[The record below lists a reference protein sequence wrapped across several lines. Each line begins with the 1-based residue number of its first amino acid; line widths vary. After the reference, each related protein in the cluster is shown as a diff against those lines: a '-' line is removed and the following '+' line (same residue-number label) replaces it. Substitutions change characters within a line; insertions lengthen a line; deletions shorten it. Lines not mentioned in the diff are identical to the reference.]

1 MTNRE
6 LDNWLAQNLMG
17 WKKEK
22 RFGTPP
28 YGIFYWID
36 ESLSYKW
43 LRPSEGWEAWQPT
56 ESISDAFLVVEKL
69 SEKGIIISLMDQLGY
84 EADDNG
90 NLVKDKIWRIQF
102 MDSIAHDKTNNRSK
116 IWFPVAENESL
127 PLALCLA
134 GKAAI
139 EGG

>member
-56 ESISDAFLVVEKL
+56 ESISDAFQVVEKMDDCL
-69 SEKGIIISLMDQLGY
+69 HLREHGEDGTWCAMFCVSMTEWIS
-84 EADDNG
+84 G
-90 NLVKDKIWRIQF
+90 N
-102 MDSIAHDKTNNRSK
+102 T
-116 IWFPVAENESL
+116 P
-127 PLALCLA
+127 PLAICLA
-134 GKAAI
+134 AKRAI